1 MSLDAKNI
9 TDRLQELFNRFY
21 DNPDEFGAFYTWR
34 SDLELYLKRPA
45 KFVRENQ
52 EFYAKLLPVIT
63 HHFQMVP
70 SRWNAETVALKMRF
84 SWLLEDMKS
93 INPSILSED
102 SQGLGGLDPEPIE
115 KVYEL
120 GEQRYVK
127 SPQVVL
133 TSHRGT
139 RGSDAKNFVHDS
151 NLSHK
156 ARLKKC
162 KTQESFN
169 DLSAVLLQEFYNS
182 IEIHDPDSIVD
193 FLKASRPVYVPLM
206 RKVSNND
213 LLIAFLDILPHILF
227 QGHRAPYDPGYIDC
241 ARLLR
246 DILIEILEDPKTDF
260 KGEDCASL
268 DDTLHHLC
276 HSLFYY
282 LEQGRLVAFEDA
294 FKVILALMEAHE
306 KFGRKFNYLPMIPEL
321 YYWIPQAYSV
331 KIRCFMFSQI
341 RLRLLAKPNSILRLI
356 LHLETPDSKRTL
368 DERILV
374 SEFLLEMYK
383 DRQILDSDRKV
394 IHKLIASLKFPID
407 EYKKLLREVFREL
420 RLVEICDPG
429 SSNRREL
436 MTRLI
441 QMSTVRGKTDPAR
454 AKLLFHA
461 ARALEISVAE
471 FKELEKYIH
480 GLGPQAARI
489 LPRKGLRRVSFSG
502 VPLKLLKSLEWYKW
516 KQMKLEEYQRA
527 YGQHARNE
535 PYHPENNKF
544 VLQGEVEKNFS
555 PLSGEIKVTAF
566 DLKGSVASELG
577 ILVYCSRDMLRRW
590 FEIVNQVE
598 YLIYDHS
605 LKTFSL
611 ELFLTNFAGSIMMT
625 RELPVNNPGLLK
637 KILEQRAGHCR
648 FFIVEEETRQ
658 IVHWQ
663 PSTCYITERAKVEP
677 LLDALKTKNFTS
689 IKVISQIGQR
699 RNPDEIMYYHAMIE
713 NVIFLGANPDETR
726 EMIDLCHRLLK
737 GKFRDDFKTY
747 YYLGYLYFELGQP
760 NKGYEWLAEGI
771 RRKPDYKDALLL
783 YCEKKSEQ
791 DILDPQC
798 LGYLKYLDLC
808 FPRDARLK
816 ALFEG
821 IERRYSIKLQHLI
834 AGSRLMMHSTFVTD
848 S

>member
-21 DNPDEFGAFYTWR
+21 DNPDDFGAFYTWR

-45 KFVRENQ
+45 KFVRDNQ
-52 EFYAKLLPVIT
+52 EFYSKFLPVIT

-70 SRWNAETVALKMRF
+70 SRWNAETVALKMRY
-84 SWLLEDMKS
+84 SWLVEDMKALDHS
-93 INPSILSED
+93 ALEGVGDLED
-102 SQGLGGLDPEPIE
+102 FQAEPQE

-120 GEQRYVK
+120 GEQTYVK

-133 TSHRGT
+133 TSHRGV
-139 RGSDAKNFVHDS
+139 RGSATQNFVHDS
-151 NLSHK
+151 KFSHK

-162 KTQESFN
+162 KTQEHFN
-169 DLSAVLLQEFYNS
+169 DLSAVLLQEFYNAV
-182 IEIHDPDSIVD
+182 ETHDPASIAD
-193 FLKASRPVYVPLM
+193 FLKLSQSVYVPLM
-206 RKVSNND
+206 RKVSNSD
-213 LLIAFLDILPHILF
+213 LIVAFLDILPHLLF
-227 QGHRAPYDPGYIDC
+227 QGHRAPYDSGYIDC
-241 ARLLR
+241 ARSLR
-246 DILIEILEDPKTDF
+246 DILIAVFEDPDTDF
-260 KGEDCASL
+260 NGEDCSNL

-294 FKVILALMEAHE
+294 FKVTLAVMEAHE
-306 KFGRKFNYLPMIPEL
+306 KFCRKYNYLPMISEL
-321 YYWIPQAYSV
+321 YYWIPQAYSL
-331 KIRCFMFSQI
+331 KMRCFMFSQI
-341 RLRLLAKPNSILRLI
+341 RSRLLAKPDSILRLI

-394 IHKLIASLKFPID
+394 IHKLIESLKFPID

-420 RLVEICDPG
+420 RQVEICDPG
-429 SSNRREL
+429 TSNRREL

-441 QMSTVRGKTDPAR
+441 QMATVGGKTDPAGT
-454 AKLLFHA
+454 KLLMLA
-461 ARALEISVAE
+461 ARALEISVSE

-480 GLGPQAARI
+480 SLGPQAARI

-516 KQMKLEEYQRA
+516 KQMKLEEYQRV

-535 PYHPENNKF
+535 PYHPENNHF
-544 VLQGEVEKNFS
+544 LLQGEVESAFS

-611 ELFLTNFAGSIMMT
+611 ELFLPNFPGSIMMT
-625 RELPVNNPGLLK
+625 RELPVKDPGLLK
-637 KILEQRAGHCR
+637 KVLEQRAGHCR

-663 PSTCYITERAKVEP
+663 HSTCYITERARVEP

-689 IKVISQIGQR
+689 IKIISQIGQK

-713 NVIFLGANPDETR
+713 NVLYLGANPNETR
-726 EMIDLCHRLLK
+726 EMIDLCHRLIK

-760 NKGYEWLAEGI
+760 KKGFQWLTEGI
-771 RRKPDYKDALLL
+771 RRKPDYKEALLL
-783 YCEKKSEQ
+783 YCEKQSEV
-791 DILDPQC
+791 DILEPKC

-816 ALFEG
+816 ALFDG
-821 IERRYSIKLQHLI
+821 IEKRYSIKLQQLI
-834 AGSRLMMHSTFVTD
+834 ARSRLMMHSTFVTD